1 MLTGGEGVHHAL
13 SGRYSALLLDVMLP
27 DLSGT
32 EVLRQVRQRSRLPII
47 MLTAKGDNVD
57 RVVGL
62 EMGADDYVPKPCY
75 PRSWWPGCG
84 PFCGGSTRG
93 ERNPSPDAL
102 ILGDLTVTPANRVCL
117 WQGEPLELTA
127 TEFNMLVLLVRAPEQ
142 VVTKD
147 TLSCKG

>member
-1 MLTGGEGVHHAL
+1 MHHAL

-47 MLTAKGDNVD
+47 MLTAKGTTWIEWWDWRWGPMTMCPNPATPGELVARLRAVLR
-57 RVVGL
+57 RVNEG
-62 EMGADDYVPKPCY
+62 GAQPP
-75 PRSWWPGCG
+75 
-84 PFCGGSTRG
+84 
-93 ERNPSPDAL
+93 PDAPHP
-102 ILGDLTVTPANRVCL
+102 GDLTVTPANRVCL

-147 TLSCKG
+147 TLPCKG